1 MGQKLDRSA
10 HVPLIIP
17 NIFGTSLGD
26 EEHDAFMNDDDCGYS
41 EEGAVFEQPIKGLE
55 DAFEQ
60 KATILADCDA
70 SKPELVTID
79 DPPTLDDDD
88 DYGYCEDEL
97 EYEQSTG
104 SLEDVSEMGAS
115 NLAECDASEPE
126 PVIIDVPLTL
136 DDDDHSG
143 YYEEEGLEYDQPIG
157 GLDASELE
165 PVVIDVPLTL
175 DDDDDYGYFEEGPEY
190 EQPIGG
196 LDASEPEPVIIDDRL
211 TLDDDDDYGY
221 YEEEGLE
228 YEQPIGGLEDL
239 LETGANTLASVTST
253 SSFTSLS
260 MRRSSLKQNYD
271 IKDIPVCTDK
281 KSWKN
286 LPAPCMKT
294 VEKSAMKRVESMGSF
309 FSHDLQSLGNNAAT
323 TMKAKTMKKSTSKVN
338 FAEVTIRDYG
348 QTLGDNPCVGY
359 GPPISL
365 DWNYSENEPVDLD
378 AYEDG
383 RGDRRTLRQM
393 GLNYYKR
400 KHLLNQ
406 YGHTDE
412 EMKQAKKEVEKVK
425 AQRAVTKHLLKFQK
439 VEDILTSATRKAK
452 RVVSGGKKDP
462 FNLPTGSSEF
472 EEVKP
477 SKLGGFM
484 RRSVSVGVLSQS
496 MP

>member
-143 YYEEEGLEYDQPIG
+143 YYEEEGLEYD
-157 GLDASELE
+157 
-165 PVVIDVPLTL
+165 
-175 DDDDDYGYFEEGPEY
+175 
-190 EQPIGG
+190 QPIGG